1 MNKLMIGT
9 AMGMMAGIALM
20 MSPMGSTL
28 RRDMNKGM
36 RKARAIAR
44 QMENTDA

>member
-20 MSPMGSTL
+20 MSPMGKTL
-28 RRDMNKGM
+28 RQDVNKGM
-36 RKARAIAR
+36 RKARQMAQ
-44 QMENTDA
+44 QMENM

>member
-1 MNKLMIGT
+1 MGRMMLGS

-20 MSPMGSTL
+20 MSPMGREL

-36 RKARAIAR
+36 CKAKKLAR
-44 QMENTDA
+44 MIGRM